1 MAHPR
6 ARRRGDDIPPVSA
19 YAHYNEEAES
29 MWYLEN
35 RYDMENADEIIEND
49 DDDYNP
55 DREAEEEE
63 EEDDSTE
70 E

>member
-6 ARRRGDDIPPVSA
+6 IRRRGDDIPPVSA

-35 RYDMENADEIIEND
+35 RYDMENADEIIED

-55 DREAEEEE
+55 DWE